1 MKIVQNWA
9 FTRSLADDSGQALP
23 WMVLLCVVFLSF
35 GGITVDLGHL
45 FVSKRQLQASTDA
58 AAMAG
63 AYAMSLT
70 GATAST
76 VQTAVSAYST
86 ASGGNNANSNFSS
99 VTITPTLKCLTTV
112 SNWGV
117 SCSLSPTGNNAIQV
131 TQSATVNTW
140 FIRAVA
146 MFGVSAAQTVNIQ
159 AKATAAMRGASNQQ
173 YNVAIVIDTTAS
185 MGQNDTD
192 ASCNNKR
199 ITCALNGVQ
208 VLLQSLSPCTQSSTS
223 TSCTAFDQVSLF
235 TFPNIQANQA
245 SNDTTCPTSNP
256 TIPYYS
262 TPTAGATWSAPTGT
276 AATYQVTGYMS
287 DYSATNQANGGLSTS
302 SALSI
307 ATGASGHSN
316 CTGLQTPGGDGTY
329 YAAAIY
335 AAQSSLMA
343 AQAANPGSKNAL
355 IILSDGAANTSK
367 MTSGKHN
374 GNTYPSLDD
383 QCQQGITAA
392 QYANGQGTTVY
403 TVAYGAS
410 TSGGGSQCTTDPSL
424 SPCSALQQMASSSAT
439 FYSDATASQNSGQC
453 ISSANP
459 NLTLNQI
466 FQHIAPTLTVARLIP
481 DSTT

>member
-192 ASCNNKR
+192 ASCN
-199 ITCALNGVQ
+199 
-208 VLLQSLSPCTQSSTS
+208 
-223 TSCTAFDQVSLF
+223 
-235 TFPNIQANQA
+235 
-245 SNDTTCPTSNP
+245 
-256 TIPYYS
+256 
-262 TPTAGATWSAPTGT
+262 
-276 AATYQVTGYMS
+276 
-287 DYSATNQANGGLSTS
+287 
-302 SALSI
+302 
-307 ATGASGHSN
+307 
-316 CTGLQTPGGDGTY
+316 
-329 YAAAIY
+329 
-335 AAQSSLMA
+335 
-343 AQAANPGSKNAL
+343 
-355 IILSDGAANTSK
+355 
-367 MTSGKHN
+367 
-374 GNTYPSLDD
+374 
-383 QCQQGITAA
+383 
-392 QYANGQGTTVY
+392 
-403 TVAYGAS
+403 
-410 TSGGGSQCTTDPSL
+410 
-424 SPCSALQQMASSSAT
+424 
-439 FYSDATASQNSGQC
+439 
-453 ISSANP
+453 
-459 NLTLNQI
+459 
-466 FQHIAPTLTVARLIP
+466 
-481 DSTT
+481 